1 MTTREG
7 RFAGG
12 RLYYRAW
19 EAPSPHATV
28 VLAHGYAEHSGR
40 YEHVGDALAAAG
52 FTTWALDHA
61 GHGQSEGERAS
72 VGTLAGAVEDL
83 DAFVD
88 AVLEEG
94 APQPVFLL
102 GHSMGGLI
110 STAYAEKHQDR
121 LKGLALTGP
130 AVAVNEALAALQEMD
145 EIPVIDL
152 SPLVSR
158 DPAIVADYQNDPLN
172 FHGPMP
178 RTMITA
184 MLEIAGVRD
193 RLGDISI
200 PVLVMHGEDDG
211 LVPAQASR
219 DIAEGVSATDVTL
232 KIWPG
237 LYHEILNEPERNEV
251 IAVLRDWLEAHV

>member
-7 RFAGG
+7 RFADG
-12 RLYYRAW
+12 RLYYRVW
-19 EAPSPHATV
+19 DAPARRATV
-28 VLAHGYAEHSGR
+28 VLAHGYGEHSGR

-72 VGTLAGAVEDL
+72 IGSLAGAVDDL
-83 DAFVD
+83 DTFVD
-88 AVLEEG
+88 AVLDAGGGE
-94 APQPVFLL
+94 PLFLL

-121 LKGLALTGP
+121 LTGLALTGP
-130 AVAVNEALAALQEMD
+130 AVAVNEALAALQDMD
-145 EIPVIDL
+145 EIPAIDL

-178 RTMITA
+178 RTMIAA
-184 MLEIAGVRD
+184 MVEIAGVRD
-193 RLGDISI
+193 RLGDITI

-219 DIAEGVSATDVTL
+219 DIADGVGSEDVTL
-232 KIWPG
+232 RLWPG
-237 LYHEILNEPERNEV
+237 LYHEILNEPERDDV
-251 IAVLRDWLEAHV
+251 IAVLREWLEAHI